1 MLRNINPLEG
11 LYNGTRL
18 ICRRFDRNVIDA
30 EISVGEHKGKRVFLP
45 RIPFVP
51 IQNVKDVFHFKK
63 KQFPVRLCFAMTI
76 NKAQG
81 QTLSYVGIY
90 LREPVFS
97 HGQLYVALSRAKTG
111 DSVRVLNCGDLINKG
126 DSRLTKNIVFEELL
140 SLVNC

>member
-1 MLRNINPLEG
+1 MLRNINPSEG
-11 LYNGTRL
+11 LCNGTQL

-51 IQNVKDVFHFKK
+51 VQNVKDVFHFKR

-111 DSVRVLNCGDLINKG
+111 DSVRVLTCGDLINEG